1 MARPRKP
8 IDKTEFE
15 KLCGLM
21 CTKEEIAGW
30 FSVSEDTIERF
41 CKREYE
47 ESFAVVHKKHSSVG
61 RISLRRSQFKLAEKS
76 PAMAIFLGKNYLGQ
90 RDYFEQ
96 ENNTAIEKLDRI
108 LEGIENAV
116 EVEPKAK

>member
-1 MARPRKP
+1 MARPRKT
-8 IDKTEFE
+8 INKEEFE
-15 KLCGLM
+15 KLCGIM

-30 FSVSEDTIERF
+30 FNVSEDTIERF

-47 ESFAVVHKKHSSVG
+47 ENFAVVHKKHSSMG

-90 RDYFEQ
+90 RDYFEIKD
-96 ENNTAIEKLDRI
+96 ESAIEKLDGI
-108 LEGIENAV
+108 LNDLETI
-116 EVEPKAK
+116 AKTE